1 MKNLVNEVLQ
11 AAVGNHFRDNLQSM
25 PAIKFIE
32 TRQQVQEQAFT
43 HIREQL
49 AQYQVETKGVYI
61 QDVILPE
68 DLVTVLTH
76 REIANQEIE
85 TFKKQRA
92 AQDERIEMEQAKG
105 TADMQADLA
114 RSKVG
119 VSIKKNDADA
129 RVAEA
134 GGEAE
139 YIRQTG
145 TAKGA
150 EVEAVGLARAKGF
163 QAQVEALGPNATALV
178 NVIAALAEGRAKFVP
193 DILVTG
199 GSNGGG
205 ALDGLAATAMRF
217 LAADGPTR
225 LASKSRGDQASAASD
240 VAPAPAANQPQP
252 GGGPSAPHKI

>member
-1 MKNLVNEVLQ
+1 VNEVLQ

-25 PAIKFIE
+25 PAIRFIE

-92 AQDERIEMEQAKG
+92 AQEERIEMEQSKG

-119 VSIKKNDADA
+119 ISIKKNNADA
-129 RVAEA
+129 RTAEA
-134 GGEAE
+134 AGEAE

-150 EVEAVGLARAKGF
+150 QVEAIGLARAKGF
-163 QAQVEALGPNATALV
+163 RAQVEALGPNATALV

-205 ALDGLAATAMRF
+205 ALEGLAATAMRF
-217 LAADGPTR
+217 LAAD
-225 LASKSRGDQASAASD
+225 ASARAGNNGGDGESRTEGAD
-240 VAPAPAANQPQP
+240 SPTSAVGKQAELGGRPAAPP
-252 GGGPSAPHKI
+252 KV